1 MWMTYILAV
10 QIASTLLLKC
20 TCHGD
25 HHQPNATPGDL
36 LSMVI
41 DLQMR
46 TRVRT
51 SRLPKGA
58 VTQGHRRIV
67 PMLVVIPIPER
78 FQLKRGVYV
87 SCIIRCLHKL
97 SPLCYPA
104 RCGMVARSQRFMEA
118 PLSEILSCTTQK
130 TSYLTS
136 KLKTHLY
143 SIVYA
148 HHAAHPTWLQEE
160 GVRGEQRSCCSQ
172 PPCIDECW
180 RWHVHRI

>member
-1 MWMTYILAV
+1 MHVCSVMWMTYILAV

-104 RCGMVARSQRFMEA
+104 RCGMVACSARVRGGPTFCNLVVHDIENFI
-118 PLSEILSCTTQK
+118 PH
-130 TSYLTS
+130 
-136 KLKTHLY
+136 LKTNATPALDRERASRCSSY
-143 SIVYA
+143 M
-148 HHAAHPTWLQEE
+148 AA
-160 GVRGEQRSCCSQ
+160 GGGCM
-172 PPCIDECW
+172 W
-180 RWHVHRI
+180 RTKKLLLATAVH